1 MGVQGFGNTMASGF
15 GMSQTATSGFG
26 SVSNSSS
33 TMLRPSSALMNK
45 SIRGGGP
52 CGEADHQALSNPA
65 IMTEGAEDRDAND
78 DDDDDEERRRE

>member
-45 SIRGGGP
+45 SIRGGP
-52 CGEADHQALSNPA
+52 CEADQSASSNPA
-65 IMTEGAEDRDAND
+65 IMTEGAEDRCLDGND
-78 DDDDDEERRRE
+78 DEDERRE